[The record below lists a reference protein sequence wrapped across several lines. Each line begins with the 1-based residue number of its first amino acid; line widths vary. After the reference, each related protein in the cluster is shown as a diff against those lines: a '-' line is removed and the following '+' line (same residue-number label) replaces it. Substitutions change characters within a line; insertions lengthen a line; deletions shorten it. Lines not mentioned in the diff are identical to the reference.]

1 MSAAPLSEHVAKFR
15 TEYRR
20 TEPGRYY
27 VGWAHFAFTSLGSL
41 SVIAFALSRLSG
53 VRPLEWLAVPASFLL
68 ANVAEYF
75 GHRGPMH
82 HRTKGL
88 GLVYRRHTQQH
99 HHFFTHEAMAF
110 ESSHDFRMVLF
121 PPVMLLFFLGAIATP
136 IGALCFALASPNV
149 GWLFVATAMGYF
161 LSYEWLH
168 FCYHLPAEHLLARL
182 PGMARLRRHHT
193 VHHDLRRM
201 GRFNFNITFPLCD
214 WLFGTSWKPEARPAD
229 AALPVGRE
237 TGL

>member
-1 MSAAPLSEHVAKFR
+1 MAGGA
-15 TEYRR
+15 
-20 TEPGRYY
+20 G
-27 VGWAHFAFTSLGSL
+27 
-41 SVIAFALSRLSG
+41 
-53 VRPLEWLAVPASFLL
+53 SFLL

-121 PPVMLLFFLGAIATP
+121 PPVLLLFFLGAIATP
-136 IGALCFALASPNV
+136 LGALFFALGSPNA

-161 LSYEWLH
+161 LTYEWLH
-168 FCYHLPAEHLLARL
+168 FCYHLPAEHLVGPAAA
-182 PGMARLRRHHT
+182 GGGLRRHHRCT
-193 VHHDLRRM
+193 T
-201 GRFNFNITFPLCD
+201 I
-214 WLFGTSWKPEARPAD
+214 
-229 AALPVGRE
+229 
-237 TGL
+237 